1 MATVTWIGKQQVT
14 REVRPYTLGGTV
26 VGGTFGFTINGK
38 TVSVAGDTDAA
49 TTAPLLHAAL
59 IASGEP
65 EFTECTFS
73 YSGAVVTITGPTDG
87 APITV
92 TTVTGGGSSLTAG
105 SVTTG
110 TSPNHLVAA
119 NFLDGAL
126 PGNSDT
132 VEIPANSADI
142 MYNLDAMTSIT
153 GLVINV
159 REGGPKIGLQDWKA
173 PGYREYRKVYLEA
186 ALATLNV
193 ELGDRTGYR
202 ELRFDVK
209 VAATTAV
216 TVVGRQSTTA
226 GQETCEI
233 VRPGG
238 SSSFTCK
245 INGGSVALNPGAGGS
260 LNLSDLTALN
270 CTASVG
276 AGITVTA
283 LTYIQ
288 AGGYVDSSFTTLAL
302 RGGTVE
308 VRGTA
313 TGTPTVDEGTL
324 SWKGTGQ
331 LTNCE
336 LGSGAT
342 VDTSAGVGAITVGT
356 SIVMNEGST
365 INDPA
370 ARLTTPVI
378 QLRRTGVAGVTIN
391 IGEHF
396 KLTKAAF

>member
-38 TVSVAGDTDAA
+38 TISVAGVTDAS
-49 TTAPLLHAAL
+49 TTAPLLYAAL
-59 IASGEP
+59 VACTEP

-92 TTVTGGGSSLTAG
+92 TTVTGGGSSVTAG

-119 NFLDGAL
+119 NFEGGSL
-126 PGNSDT
+126 PSNGDT
-132 VEIPANSADI
+132 VIFPANSADVK
-142 MYNLDAMTSIT
+142 YNLDAMTAIT
-153 GLVINV
+153 TLDVV
-159 REGGPKIGLQDWKA
+159 VQDGGPKIGLQDWKA
-173 PGYREYRKVYLEA
+173 AGYREYRKVYLEA
-186 ALATLNV
+186 SLASLTID
-193 ELGDRTGYR
+193 LGDRSGYR
-202 ELRFDVK
+202 ELRFDLEV
-209 VAATTAV
+209 VATTAV
-216 TVVGRQSTTA
+216 TIVGRVPTA
-226 GQETCEI
+226 AGLETVEI

-260 LNLSDLTALN
+260 LNLSDLAATN

-276 AGITVTA
+276 TGITVTA
-283 LTYIQ
+283 VAYIQ
-288 AGGYVDSSFTTLAL
+288 AGGIVESSFSTLAL
-302 RGGTVE
+302 NGGTVE

-313 TGTPTVDEGTL
+313 AGTPTVDAGTL
-324 SWKGTGQ
+324 SWKSTGTITS
-331 LTNCE
+331 LE

-342 VDTSAGVGAITVGT
+342 LDTSAGVGAITVT
-356 SIVMNEGST
+356 NPIVMNEGSA

-378 QLRRTGVAGVTIN
+378 QLRRTGVGGVSIN
-391 IGEHF
+391 LGEHF
-396 KLTKAAF
+396 KLTKAAY